1 MNKMLSASL
10 NLCFSFVLIV
20 LTSGAAVAQDT
31 SVITPDRLPASV
43 LREAGRAN
51 SSFLKPSPRAEFQ
64 GVVNRSAA
72 LQNDLSNRRPESF
85 SLENYY
91 KDAPEIKRQCRSKRP
106 KGDMLYYFFS
116 LSMPEDRIRQVMQEA
131 ARTGAVMVLRGL
143 HGGSIESTAK
153 KLAGIYGK
161 RGYPVEI
168 DPTLFDDF
176 HIKTVPTILEKREGK
191 GVWQAEGDVSLKYAV
206 EKFASSPAGDL
217 GLIGPTYPIEEKN
230 MLTLIYER
238 LRLLDWREKAR
249 EIEERAFRFEG
260 PSIPTATS
268 PKTYYVDPSIVL
280 SKAIKD
286 HTGKVLFAAGTKINP
301 ADYVPLAGK
310 YIVINGERSPQVKMA
325 LKGHYKN
332 IMVTSG
338 DLRAL
343 MKKYK
348 TPFYIANEAV
358 IDRFSISAVPSV
370 ISQEGR
376 LIKVE
381 QLVPP
386 KK

>member
-1 MNKMLSASL
+1 MNKMSSASL
-10 NLCFSFVLIV
+10 NLCFSILMMA
-20 LTSGAAVAQDT
+20 LASGVAIAQDAP
-31 SVITPDRLPASV
+31 VVTPDRLPASV
-43 LREAGRAN
+43 LRDASKAN
-51 SSFLKPSPRAEFQ
+51 SSFLKPSPRAEFE
-64 GVVNRSAA
+64 GVINRSAA
-72 LQNDLSNRRPESF
+72 VQNGLSNRRPESF
-85 SLENYY
+85 SLEDYY
-91 KDAPEIKRQCRSKRP
+91 KDTPEGRRQCRSKRP

-116 LSMPEDRIRQVMQEA
+116 FSMPEDRIRQIMKEA

-143 HGGSIESTAK
+143 YGGSIENTAK
-153 KLAGIYGK
+153 KLADIYGK

-176 HIKTVPTILEKREGK
+176 NIKTVPTILEKREGK
-191 GVWQAEGDVSLKYAV
+191 GVRQLEGDVSLKYAV
-206 EKFASSPAGDL
+206 AKFASSSSGDL
-217 GLIGPTYPIEEKN
+217 GLIGPTYPIEEEN
-230 MLTLIYER
+230 MLTLIYEK
-238 LRLLDWREKAR
+238 LRLLDWRKKAR
-249 EIEERAFRFEG
+249 EIEERVFHFKG

-268 PKTYYVDPSIVL
+268 AKTYYVDPSVVL
-280 SKAIKD
+280 SGDIKD
-286 HTGKVLFAAGTKINP
+286 HTGKVLFAAGTEINP

-310 YIVINGERSPQVKMA
+310 YIVINGERSSQVKMA
-325 LKGHYKN
+325 IEGHYKK

-338 DLRAL
+338 DLRVL

-358 IDRFSISAVPSV
+358 IDRFSISAIPSV

-376 LIKVE
+376 LIRVE

>member
-10 NLCFSFVLIV
+10 NLCFSFVLVAIAG
-20 LTSGAAVAQDT
+20 GAAIAQEAP
-31 SVITPDRLPASV
+31 VITPDRLPASV

-51 SSFLKPSPRAEFQ
+51 SSFLKPSPGTEFQ

-72 LQNDLSNRRPESF
+72 VQNSLSNRRPESF

-91 KDAPEIKRQCRSKRP
+91 KDAPEIKKQCQSERP

-116 LSMPEDRIRQVMQEA
+116 FSMPEDRIRQVMQEA

-143 HGGSIESTAK
+143 YGGSIESTAK

-176 HIKTVPTILEKREGK
+176 KIKTVPTILEKREGK
-191 GVWQAEGDVSLKYAV
+191 GVWQAEGDISLKYAIA
-206 EKFASSPAGDL
+206 KFASSPSGDL
-217 GLIGPTYPIEEKN
+217 GLIGPTYPIEEEN

-238 LRLLDWREKAR
+238 LRLLDWRKKAR
-249 EIEERAFRFEG
+249 EIKERAFRFEG
-260 PSIPTATS
+260 PSIPTATT

-280 SKAIKD
+280 SGDIKD
-286 HTGKVLFAAGTKINP
+286 HTGKVLFAAGTEINP
-301 ADYVPLAGK
+301 ADYVPLDGK
-310 YIVINGERSPQVKMA
+310 YIVINGELSSQVKMA
-325 LKGHYKN
+325 LKGRYKK

-338 DLRAL
+338 DLRLL

-348 TPFYIANEAV
+348 TPFYIANDVV

-376 LIKVE
+376 LIRVE